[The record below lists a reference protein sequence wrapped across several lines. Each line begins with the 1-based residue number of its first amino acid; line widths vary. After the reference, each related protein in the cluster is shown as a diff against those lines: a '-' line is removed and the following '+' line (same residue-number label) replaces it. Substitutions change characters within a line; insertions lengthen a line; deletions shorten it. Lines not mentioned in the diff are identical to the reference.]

1 MDLQASKPTAIVGHI
16 ADWNVAAVT
25 AAASAVGQVVVGIAA
40 AVVVTSTSVIA
51 VASFATAV
59 VAADSMP
66 TIIRLA
72 STAVTRII
80 ENQVVTYFLII

>member
-1 MDLQASKPTAIVGHI
+1 M
-16 ADWNVAAVT
+16 AAVT

-40 AVVVTSTSVIA
+40 AVVVTFTSVIA